1 LKICFANIDRTK
13 AVGKERETMFEEI
26 LLPDGVVAQSSADVD
41 AFLKKNN
48 LATSSD
54 FSDAYLK
61 NIRLKNE
68 HLQRQNAFEDFIQEY
83 KKRIW
88 NE

>member
-1 LKICFANIDRTK
+1 
-13 AVGKERETMFEEI
+13 MFEEF
-26 LLPDGVVAQSSADVD
+26 LLPDGTVAQSGADVD

-48 LATSSD
+48 LAPSGD

-68 HLQRQNAFEDFIQEY
+68 HLQKQNAFEDFIQEY